1 MKESRARA
9 EAATCWTSQTRR
21 KAGDGRRQAG
31 GLGALRRVPHAL
43 LMPRPSSL
51 LSPALHPLEN
61 SRAKC
66 THILALAPR
75 SAAQSHGAEGQLG
88 RRALTEAGAAF
99 RTQRMTRTGLGT
111 AWALALPCMEAPG
124 SPTFRAEIDAWGGQT
139 THLREWQ
146 AQSQGRHT
154 PLPVASFFPE
164 TSHEEKGRMDLSQ
177 LCQPGPDWQPL
188 ASLMG
193 SESRCGVLGMEVRKV
208 ELAGKVG
215 SPGAPA
221 EEEMPTPKAWS
232 SLPHPTPNIQ
242 MGRLRPRGT
251 SALLKASRQGSGGTE
266 RRPQRSL
273 STTAGCL
280 LSKLALTECAP
291 K

>member
-1 MKESRARA
+1 
-9 EAATCWTSQTRR
+9 
-21 KAGDGRRQAG
+21 
-31 GLGALRRVPHAL
+31 
-43 LMPRPSSL
+43 
-51 LSPALHPLEN
+51 
-61 SRAKC
+61 
-66 THILALAPR
+66 
-75 SAAQSHGAEGQLG
+75 
-88 RRALTEAGAAF
+88 
-99 RTQRMTRTGLGT
+99 
-111 AWALALPCMEAPG
+111 
-124 SPTFRAEIDAWGGQT
+124 
-139 THLREWQ
+139 
-146 AQSQGRHT
+146 
-154 PLPVASFFPE
+154 
-164 TSHEEKGRMDLSQ
+164 MDLSQ
-177 LCQPGPDWQPL
+177 LCQPGPDWQSL

-251 SALLKASRQGSGGTE
+251 SALLKASRQGSSGTE